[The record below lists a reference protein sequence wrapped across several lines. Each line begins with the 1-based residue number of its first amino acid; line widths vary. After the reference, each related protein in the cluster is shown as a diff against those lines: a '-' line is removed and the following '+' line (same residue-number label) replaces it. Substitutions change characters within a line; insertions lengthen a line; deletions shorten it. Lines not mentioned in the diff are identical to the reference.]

1 QRLLGYKFAL
11 DRAGVPLDEDLMWLG
26 NLRPEDVSVLCR
38 ERLARGPRPDAI
50 FCTNGPTG
58 LGALRALRDAGLKT
72 PEDIA
77 FATVDELMAD
87 DLFYPSI
94 TTVVQPALDIGGTAA
109 EILLNR
115 IEN

>member
-1 QRLLGYKFAL
+1 
-11 DRAGVPLDEDLMWLG
+11 
-26 NLRPEDVSVLCR
+26 VSVLCR

-115 IEN
+115 IENTAKSEESVMVRLRPGLKVGDSSRGRVRAH